1 MTKVLNF
8 DSSFRNNP
16 CNICKEIP
24 KRTPI
29 YRCNGNQHT
38 ICTPCFAKLPKLGGV
53 QCTECRSIVS
63 KVKTDPN
70 LIRNVTVEELFRL
83 PIEKVNLLLSRSK
96 EQLSS
101 GINYAKENIL
111 KQWKPIKCPHGPCRK
126 TVNCSSLY
134 VHFNYEHPDVNTFN
148 LERGKEL
155 QTQIDISIFEH
166 GIIKCIGIIQL
177 LSPLDNDTKK
187 NTNPL
192 FWLLMCASKHKKNSY
207 VLYWITTHSDS
218 DFQYTIET
226 YSPVDGTSCATY
238 CRVLDVRDNMTI
250 SDIMKSSNCMFLSY
264 GSVTNLV
271 DQNGKLNVCITI
283 H

>member
-101 GINYAKENIL
+101 
-111 KQWKPIKCPHGPCRK
+111 
-126 TVNCSSLY
+126 
-134 VHFNYEHPDVNTFN
+134 
-148 LERGKEL
+148 ERGKEL

-166 GIIKCIGIIQL
+166 GIMKCIGIIQL

-250 SDIMKSSNCMFLSY
+250 SDIIKSSNCMFLSY